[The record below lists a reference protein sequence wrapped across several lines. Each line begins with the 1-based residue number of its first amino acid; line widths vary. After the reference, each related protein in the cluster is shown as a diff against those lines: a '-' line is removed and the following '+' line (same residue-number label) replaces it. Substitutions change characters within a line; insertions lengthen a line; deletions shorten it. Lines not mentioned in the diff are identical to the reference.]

1 MTMQSSLRFLLSIA
15 FVLYG
20 GAAFSQTGLEN
31 CAAIE
36 NELDRLACYDKASGR
51 TPEVSETAAPKGD
64 WKVRT
69 EVSQLTDQTNVF
81 LYVDSDETVNCGW
94 NRGDK
99 VTLWVRCVE
108 NKTAIIFRTGCHMTS
123 SEYNNYGDVTY
134 RVDDQKARTVG
145 FTESTNNRSLGL
157 WRGGRSIPEIKR
169 LFGGKTLIARMTPYS
184 ENSFTATFNITGL
197 EEAIGPLRKACHW

>member
-1 MTMQSSLRFLLSIA
+1 M
-15 FVLYG
+15 
-20 GAAFSQTGLEN
+20 
-31 CAAIE
+31 
-36 NELDRLACYDKASGR
+36 
-51 TPEVSETAAPKGD
+51 SETAAPKGD
-64 WKVRT
+64 WQVRT

-81 LYVDSDETVNCGW
+81 LYVKSDETVNCGW
-94 NRGDK
+94 NRSDK

-108 NKTAIIFRTGCHMTS
+108 NKTAIIFQTGCHMTS
-123 SEYNNYGDVTY
+123 SKYNNYGDVTY
-134 RVDDQKARTVG
+134 RVDGQKARTVG